1 MPTRTLKKKIAANRP
16 LLRLT
21 VQYSMDTKH
30 WPDRATIKTWLQA
43 ALTEDLIVTVRFV
56 EEEEGRRLNRD
67 YRGKDY
73 ATNVLSFPYTT
84 SPPYVGDLI
93 LCVPVIERES
103 IEQGKPLAAHYAH
116 LIIHGALHLLGF
128 DHQTEKD
135 AQVMEDKETNIMRQL
150 KFADPYLLPAGHP
163 Q

>member
-1 MPTRTLKKKIAANRP
+1 
-16 LLRLT
+16 
-21 VQYSMDTKH
+21 MDAKH
-30 WPDRATIKTWLQA
+30 LPDRAAIKTWLQA
-43 ALTEDLIVTVRFV
+43 ALTEDLTVTVRFV

-84 SPPYVGDLI
+84 NPPYAGDLI

-103 IEQGKPLAAHYAH
+103 MEQNKPLAAHYAH

-128 DHQTEKD
+128 DHQAEKD
-135 AQVMEDKETNIMRQL
+135 AQVMEDKETTIMRQL
-150 KFADPYLLPAGHP
+150 KFADPYLLPAGHT

>member
-1 MPTRTLKKKIAANRP
+1 MLTRTLKKKIAASQP
-16 LLRLT
+16 ILRLT
-21 VQYSMDTKH
+21 VQYSMDAQH
-30 WPDRATIKTWLQA
+30 WPDRAAIKTWLRA
-43 ALTEDLIVTVRFV
+43 ALMEDLTVTVRFV

-84 SPPYVGDLI
+84 IPPYAGDLI

-103 IEQGKPLAAHYAH
+103 KEQGKPLAAHYAH
-116 LIIHGALHLLGF
+116 LIIHGALHLQGF
-128 DHQTEKD
+128 DHQAEKD
-135 AQVMEDKETNIMRQL
+135 AKVMEDKEATIMRQL
-150 KFADPYLLPAGHP
+150 KFADPYLLPVSHA